1 MSILGLFKTNIKFG
15 WVPKLHVGMAYNTQM
30 NLG

>member
-1 MSILGLFKTNIKFG
+1 MSILRFFKTNIKFG
-15 WVPKLHVGMAYNTQM
+15 WVPKLHVGVAYKTQM